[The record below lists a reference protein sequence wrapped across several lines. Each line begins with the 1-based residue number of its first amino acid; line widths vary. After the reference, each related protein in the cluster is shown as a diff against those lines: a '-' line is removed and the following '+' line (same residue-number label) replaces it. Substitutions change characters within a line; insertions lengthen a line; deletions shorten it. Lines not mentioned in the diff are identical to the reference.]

1 MKAMLAAL
9 AVMAVTITNSAK
21 ADETDHSAN
30 YYLPGCREFVN
41 KQFGSNPFLQGE
53 CVGILEGLS
62 VTATNLNRMFAVSV
76 SCVPDNATLNQIA
89 AVVVRWFDQHPERWH
104 EDFRASALLALHDA
118 WPCPTN
124 K

>member
-9 AVMAVTITNSAK
+9 AVMAVTITNSVK
-21 ADETDHSAN
+21 ADETDNSAN
-30 YYLPGCREFVN
+30 YYLPGCRDFVN
-41 KQFGSNPFLQGE
+41 KKYSNNPFLQGE
-53 CVGILEGLS
+53 CVGILAGLS
-62 VTATNLNRMFAVSV
+62 VTASLLDPMLVVSR
-76 SCVPDNATLNQIA
+76 SCTPDDATLNQIA
-89 AVVVRWFDQHPERWH
+89 AVIVRWFDQRPERWH